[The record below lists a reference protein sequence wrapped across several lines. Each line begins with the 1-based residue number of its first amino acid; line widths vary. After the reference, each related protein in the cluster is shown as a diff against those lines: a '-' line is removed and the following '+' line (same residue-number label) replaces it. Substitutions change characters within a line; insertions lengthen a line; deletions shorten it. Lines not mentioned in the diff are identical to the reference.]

1 MSRSIPAEIEYPSS
15 DGQPMAEN
23 DWQREAILYGISTLR
38 YHYRDWP
45 DVYASGDLLLYYEEG
60 NPKKAVA
67 SDVFVVCGAA
77 KHFRMTYKLWDEP
90 KAPDF
95 VMEVASASTWKQDVG
110 EKRGLYARLGVREYW
125 LYDPRGEYYQPPL
138 RGLRLED
145 GTYQPLPARVEG
157 GARVVHSEVLGLDLR
172 VDGERLRFRDPA
184 TGQDLRT
191 LQESETRL
199 EQEVAARHAAEAQIA
214 ELQARLR
221 AESGKA

>member
-45 DVYASGDLLLYYEEG
+45 NVYASGDLLLYYEEG

-67 SDVFVVCGAA
+67 PDVFVVFGAA
-77 KHFRMTYKLWDEP
+77 KHFRMTYKLWEEP

-125 LYDPRGEYYQPPL
+125 LYDPRGEYSQPPL
-138 RGLRLED
+138 RGLRLEH

-172 VDGERLRFRDPA
+172 VDGERLRLRDPA